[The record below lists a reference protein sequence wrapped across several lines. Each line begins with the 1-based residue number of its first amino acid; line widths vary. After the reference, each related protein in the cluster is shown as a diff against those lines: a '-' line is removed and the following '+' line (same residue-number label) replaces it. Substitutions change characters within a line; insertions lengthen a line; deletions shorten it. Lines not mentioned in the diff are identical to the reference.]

1 MHTYSKEMPVCA
13 TCQRWGGSRD
23 PGRIIPFCTVWV
35 VNTEQKGNCHGGS
48 FHNLQMPPAASCSR
62 YEKWGVLK

>member
-13 TCQRWGGSRD
+13 TCQRWGGARN
-23 PGRIIPFCTVWV
+23 PGRIVPSCTVWV
-35 VNTEQKGNCHGGS
+35 ENVQPEGLCYGGT
-48 FHNLQMPPAASCSR
+48 FHNLQMAPGASCSR